1 MRVHSRAERTLNF
14 VHIFVMIVTK
24 EVILMPI
31 LYSYTPEEVEKFKA
45 KLKQAEERAAF
56 FEQAYKQ
63 EQAKNSK
70 LQQQQ
75 KAD

>member
-1 MRVHSRAERTLNF
+1 MPDCESQWHLSSLTGAFLF
-14 VHIFVMIVTK
+14 ITK

>member
-1 MRVHSRAERTLNF
+1 MQ
-14 VHIFVMIVTK
+14 
-24 EVILMPI
+24 I
-31 LYSYTPEEVEKFKA
+31 LYSYTPEDVENFEA
-45 KLKQAEERAAF
+45 RLKLAEERAAF

-63 EQAKNSK
+63 EQAKNAK

>member
-1 MRVHSRAERTLNF
+1 
-14 VHIFVMIVTK
+14 
-24 EVILMPI
+24 MPI
-31 LYSYTPEEVEKFKA
+31 LYSYTPEEVEKFKV

-63 EQAKNSK
+63 EQAKNAK

>member
-1 MRVHSRAERTLNF
+1 MTKPVKKHLFLNLPKN
-14 VHIFVMIVTK
+14 MK
-24 EVILMPI
+24 PL
-31 LYSYTPEEVEKFKA
+31 LLKFKA

-56 FEQAYKQ
+56 FEKAYKQ
-63 EQAKNSK
+63 EQAKNAK

>member
-1 MRVHSRAERTLNF
+1 MPDCESQWHLSSLTGAF
-14 VHIFVMIVTK
+14 FIMK

-45 KLKQAEERAAF
+45 KLKQAEERAVF

-63 EQAKNSK
+63 EQAKNAK

>member
-1 MRVHSRAERTLNF
+1 MA
-14 VHIFVMIVTK
+14 
-24 EVILMPI
+24 I
-31 LYSYTPEEVEKFKA
+31 LYSYTPEEVEKFKD

-63 EQAKNSK
+63 EQTKNAK

>member
-1 MRVHSRAERTLNF
+1 MPDCESQWHLSSLTGAFLF
-14 VHIFVMIVTK
+14 IMK
-24 EVILMPI
+24 EVIPMQI
-31 LYSYTPEEVEKFKA
+31 LYSYTPEEVEKCKA

-63 EQAKNSK
+63 EQAKNAK

>member
-1 MRVHSRAERTLNF
+1 
-14 VHIFVMIVTK
+14 
-24 EVILMPI
+24 MPI
-31 LYSYTPEEVEKFKA
+31 LYSYTPEEIEKFKA

-63 EQAKNSK
+63 EQAKNAK

>member
-1 MRVHSRAERTLNF
+1 
-14 VHIFVMIVTK
+14 
-24 EVILMPI
+24 MPI
-31 LYSYTPEEVEKFKA
+31 LYSYTPEEVEKFKS
-45 KLKQAEERAAF
+45 KLKQAEERATF

-63 EQAKNSK
+63 EQAKNAK

>member
-1 MRVHSRAERTLNF
+1 MPDCESQWHLSSLTGAF
-14 VHIFVMIVTK
+14 FIMK

-63 EQAKNSK
+63 EQAKNAK

>member
-1 MRVHSRAERTLNF
+1 MA
-14 VHIFVMIVTK
+14 
-24 EVILMPI
+24 I
-31 LYSYTPEEVEKFKA
+31 LYSYTPEEVEKFKT

-56 FEQAYKQ
+56 FEKAYKQ
-63 EQAKNSK
+63 EQAKNAK